1 MSTFIKS
8 KTSIKSYIMTLYLA
22 LLPVMI
28 LSASVSKQGFLKLL
42 FVVLYSFAFGYL
54 IQKLDNK
61 TTKKQ
66 VAYQNSFYP
75 IYLLVSNIVLDS
87 VSLFSVLIQLVVLIV
102 CVLCKLRINIMSLL
116 MLVNLVL
123 AKLLNIVYLNELVPL
138 IILFT
143 SYVILR
149 TNIAYK
155 ENIALYS
162 YMFFVFLS
170 LIYGIMINDV
180 SLILNRALNG
190 LNLITIIFI
199 LTDVKSSPI
208 NKTDIFRYACSY
220 AVLAFLFNVCFNIAI
235 GGVLAALLI
244 SIIFNA
250 KKKVILP
257 FYAKKC

>member
-61 TTKKQ
+61 ITKKQ

-162 YMFFVFLS
+162 YMFFFFLC
-170 LIYGIMINDV
+170 LI
-180 SLILNRALNG
+180 
-190 LNLITIIFI
+190 F
-199 LTDVKSSPI
+199 
-208 NKTDIFRYACSY
+208 
-220 AVLAFLFNVCFNIAI
+220 
-235 GGVLAALLI
+235 
-244 SIIFNA
+244 
-250 KKKVILP
+250 
-257 FYAKKC
+257 

>member
-22 LLPVMI
+22 FLPVMI

-61 TTKKQ
+61 ITKKQ

-87 VSLFSVLIQLVVLIV
+87 VSLFSVLIQLVVLVV

-149 TNIAYK
+149 TNI
-155 ENIALYS
+155 
-162 YMFFVFLS
+162 
-170 LIYGIMINDV
+170 
-180 SLILNRALNG
+180 
-190 LNLITIIFI
+190 T
-199 LTDVKSSPI
+199 I
-208 NKTDIFRYACSY
+208 NKIMKFY
-220 AVLAFLFNVCFNIAI
+220 FLFIHHYI
-235 GGVLAALLI
+235 Y
-244 SIIFNA
+244 II
-250 KKKVILP
+250 
-257 FYAKKC
+257 